1 MLLADLGGVDGT
13 TGAITVLGRR
23 MLAFPVHPRYARM
36 LLAAQDYGC
45 LRPIA
50 LIAAL
55 TQGRD
60 LLARRQGKSIDD
72 PRDDLFGEET
82 ESDFFCADARLALR
96 RAQWVPCR
104 PLPPARRSRGSGA

>member
-1 MLLADLGGVDGT
+1 AGGVNDIKTFRWLEAPDTRALERAEMLLTDLGAIDGT
-13 TGAITVLGRR
+13 TGAITVLGRQ

-36 LLAAQDYGC
+36 LLTAQDYGC

-60 LLARRQGKSIDD
+60 LLVRRHGKKAENT
-72 PRDDLFGEET
+72 RDDLFG
-82 ESDFFCADARLALR
+82 DATR
-96 RAQWVPCR
+96 
-104 PLPPARRSRGSGA
+104 